1 MDDGLTN
8 ASRAFAAQNGVGAK
22 GDHDDGDAD
31 DVIVTVDPLRVKRVR
46 QMDVTG
52 SEDHVLYVP
61 RHPLPLFPPRFS
73 PLSPQH
79 VLDPPEGERMLAL
92 LAQLDSARARAA
104 QRKGARGGKGGR
116 KRRDRGEADGDA
128 GGDEN
133 EREKGRKGEGGG
145 GEDLKGGGGK
155 AAGAGGAGGKA
166 VAEAHGEW
174 AWQGV
179 MSQLT
184 SAQEELRVIV
194 DLVNA
199 VESGAEGLAVSG
211 VSKPKQHAAEMSSE
225 LTARLAGKLTL
236 LQVGTVRFSVVGR
249 ESVCFRSCLFRLL
262 SLFPLLCS
270 SHPFSPFSPSPHD
283 CRHSSPSPRLPLCR
297 AQQDV
302 GGGLLHAAARLTQQV
317 SDDAPFYTALQRI
330 QHRWKVKRTHPALAP
345 PPTPLSAASSTAA
358 GFAADVTVQSLL
370 LSLPH
375 APSLP
380 ASMPLIPATI
390 LPFTSLR
397 LDRDKQGMLRAA
409 PPEGQPIRRLHVSVF
424 GREAGGDYGEDGG
437 GGARSSSEGLVGNGG
452 EEEGEGGRMAEG
464 KEGEEG
470 AEEEEEGGVGRAVRQ
485 AHELLRAAQRS
496 WLDCQLFESLQS
508 HLAAA
513 STVALPLASISSSSL
528 SLSLASS
535 PACLSLHLLSSA
547 PALPLWS
554 SLIRRAHRR
563 RPHQQQTKRAQQ
575 QGGQGQGQG
584 QGDLQEGQQQEKV
597 KGETDQE
604 KEQQAEG
611 WQDRAA
617 FGRFL
622 YEADSAAARVYLGE
636 AYLLLQQQAQE
647 RARKLRFQLLDS
659 EIEGEGEGEEER
671 EGGDGGSGMRCGG
684 GGERG
689 EARLRAAGGLEWW
702 GRSEGGV
709 GGSAMGGPAGSGRK
723 ASGWGWAGG
732 GGGGGGGGG
741 TGTAAGGAAGV
752 GGGGGGGSAVGM
764 GVGVVELLWGAAAHR
779 AKKKAVERCLFR
791 MVGVL
796 HAWYG
801 AAGSMYHAWYGAA
814 CMVWC

>member
-8 ASRAFAAQNGVGAK
+8 ASRAIAAQNGVDAK
-22 GDHDDGDAD
+22 GNHDDGDTD

-52 SEDHVLYVP
+52 SEDHVLE
-61 RHPLPLFPPRFS
+61 
-73 PLSPQH
+73 
-79 VLDPPEGERMLAL
+79 PPEGERMLAL
-92 LAQLDSARARAA
+92 LAQLDGARARAA

-116 KRRDRGEADGDA
+116 KRRDRGEAHGDG

-145 GEDLKGGGGK
+145 GEDVKGGGGK
-155 AAGAGGAGGKA
+155 AAGAGGVGGKA

-174 AWQGV
+174 VWQGV

-236 LQVGTVRFSVVGR
+236 LQ
-249 ESVCFRSCLFRLL
+249 
-262 SLFPLLCS
+262 
-270 SHPFSPFSPSPHD
+270 
-283 CRHSSPSPRLPLCR
+283 
-297 AQQDV
+297 DV

-345 PPTPLSAASSTAA
+345 LPTPLSTSSSTAA

-375 APSLP
+375 APPLP
-380 ASMPLIPATI
+380 ASMPLIPATS

-424 GREAGGDYGEDGG
+424 GREAGGEYGEDGG
-437 GGARSSSEGLVGNGG
+437 AGAHSSSEGLVGKGG
-452 EEEGEGGRMAEG
+452 EEEGEGGGMAEG

-470 AEEEEEGGVGRAVRQ
+470 EEEEGGVGRAVRQ

-496 WLDCQLFESLQS
+496 WFDWQVKRLTAHSPHSTLTAQHTHLTAHSPHSTLTARSSLHSPPLLHCSPLPVLTPRQLFESLQS

-535 PACLSLHLLSSA
+535 PACLSLRLLSSA
-547 PALPLWS
+547 PAPPLWS
-554 SLIRRAHRR
+554 SLTRRAHHR
-563 RPHQQQTKRAQQ
+563 RPHQQQTKRAQK
-575 QGGQGQGQG
+575 QGGQGQG
-584 QGDLQEGQQQEKV
+584 QGDLQEGQQQEK
-597 KGETDQE
+597 
-604 KEQQAEG
+604 
-611 WQDRAA
+611 
-617 FGRFL
+617 
-622 YEADSAAARVYLGE
+622 
-636 AYLLLQQQAQE
+636 QAQK
-647 RARKLRFQLLDS
+647 RARKLRLQSLDS
-659 EIEGEGEGEEER
+659 EIEGEGEWEEER
-671 EGGDGGSGMRCGG
+671 EGGGGGTAMRCGG

-689 EARLRAAGGLEWW
+689 EARVRAAGGLEWW
-702 GRSEGGV
+702 GRSEGGG

-791 MVGVL
+791 M
-796 HAWYG
+796 
-801 AAGSMYHAWYGAA
+801 
-814 CMVWC
+814 